1 MNPLLRLLRYAG
13 PSRARV
19 LAALPAMASYALASG
34 GLTWLI
40 QPIFD
45 QVLPQGNQVGLI
57 CGAIVGLYVV
67 KGVSSYFSVYLMA
80 DAGQRLVR
88 DLRTDLFAHILGQS
102 TAFFGGH
109 ATGRLLSRITND
121 VGRVQQ
127 VVSETCGDLLRESLL
142 LVTYAALLLY
152 LDARL
157 ALVCITGAPLVV
169 YPLVRLGQRLRRTTR
184 RSQEQLEHLSHLT
197 VEAFTGHRIVQAFQA
212 EALEHRKFHG
222 ASERLYRTNMK
233 VTSTL
238 SVLPP
243 LMELVG
249 GLGIAGV
256 LWYGSREIA
265 AAELSPGEFT
275 TFMAALLLMY
285 GPVKKLSR
293 VNANIQQAIAAAE
306 RIFET
311 LDTHTETADRPGAR
325 VLPPLGS
332 AIEFR
337 DVTFQYHDDT
347 EPILRGVSFTVRAG
361 QVAAVV
367 GLSGAGK
374 TTLVN
379 LVPRFHDVTGG
390 AILIDGVDVRDVTLR
405 SLRET
410 IGMVT
415 QDTVLFDASVAAN
428 IAYAAPS
435 ASRDSIEAVAR
446 AAHAHEFIV
455 ELPDGYDTPI
465 GERGQRLSGGQRQ
478 RLTIARALLK
488 NSPILILDEATSAL
502 DAESEW
508 LVQDA
513 LGKLLFNRTAFVIA
527 HRLST
532 IRRADAIIVLE
543 GGRVVEIGRHDELLA
558 RPDSAYS
565 KLYATQVFGRG
576 DDGVRTSQ
584 AEGPEAAGAVVVRA
598 TARRNGRH

>member
-1 MNPLLRLLRYAG
+1 MPH
-13 PSRARV
+13 RARV
-19 LAALPAMASYALASG
+19 LAALPAMALYALASG
-34 GLTWLI
+34 GLAWLI

-45 QVLPQGNQVGLI
+45 QVLPQADQVGLV
-57 CGAIVGLYVV
+57 CGAIVGFYVV
-67 KGVSSYFSVYLMA
+67 KGVSAYFSVYLMA
-80 DAGQRLVR
+80 DAGQLLVR
-88 DLRTDLFAHILGQS
+88 DLRTELFAHILGQS
-102 TAFFGGH
+102 TAFFGAR

-121 VGRVQQ
+121 VSRVQQ

-142 LVTYAALLLY
+142 LVTYAGLLLY

-169 YPLVRLGQRLRRTTR
+169 YPLVRLGQRVRRTTR
-184 RSQEQLEHLSHLT
+184 RSQEHLEHLSHLT
-197 VEAFTGHRIVQAFQA
+197 VEAITGHRIVQAFQA
-212 EALEHRKFHG
+212 EAFEHRKFHR

-238 SVLPP
+238 SALPP
-243 LMELVG
+243 LMELLG
-249 GLGIAGV
+249 GLGVAGV

-265 AAELSPGEFT
+265 AADLTSGEFVS
-275 TFMAALLLMY
+275 FMAALLLMY

-293 VNANIQQAIAAAE
+293 VNANIQQALAAAE

-325 VLPPLGS
+325 VLAPLGTG
-332 AIEFR
+332 IEFR
-337 DVTFQYHDDT
+337 DVTFQYQDDT
-347 EPILRGVSFTVRAG
+347 EPVLCGVSFTVQAG

-405 SLRET
+405 SLRRT

-415 QDTVLFDASVAAN
+415 QDTILFDASIADN
-428 IAYAAPS
+428 IAYADQA
-435 ASRDSIEAVAR
+435 ASRESIEAVAR
-446 AAHAHEFIV
+446 AANAHEFIV
-455 ELPDGYDTPI
+455 ELPEGYDTPI

-478 RLTIARALLK
+478 RLTIARALMK

-502 DAESEW
+502 DAESEL

-513 LGKLLFNRTAFVIA
+513 LRKLLLNRTAFVIA

-532 IRRADAIIVLE
+532 IRRADAIIVLDE
-543 GGRVVEIGRHDELLA
+543 GRVVEVGRHAELLA
-558 RPDSAYS
+558 RPDSTYAR
-565 KLYATQVFGRG
+565 LYASQVFESGT
-576 DDGVRTSQ
+576 DGEVTPE
-584 AEGPEAAGAVVVRA
+584 AEGADPIGARVASGKSGVGQAVD
-598 TARRNGRH
+598 TTS